1 MSENELPQL
10 PNSGA
15 TENENTEAQLPA
27 ERCVGNMRFAAL
39 DYQGATDEEKSKHG
53 HTVSADKNIP
63 DFTSAKEKRPSVAE
77 SPSPNTLSWVLGIM
91 SLLLFLVASG
101 LLLANYWHE
110 LPMMVRVISLVVV
123 PALLW
128 LFYIIGYHKGY
139 RSSELA
145 ALFSVISWL
154 DAVIIYQLCIQQLP
168 WWITSSI
175 LTLGLLLI
183 PLIKPW
189 KSAVSALFIAAGVQ
203 FVMMGWAMQQAV
215 TYGEWVI
222 VATSA
227 LASLM
232 LWSHIGV
239 WCSLTRRREYRPYA
253 ILSPVAQ
260 CFFLITLV
268 GMLIYPQH
276 VLPTGLQL
284 EASTWVDWVTVLSVW
299 VVVMLPCLPMQRYF
313 AEICNHPNISNSF
326 LLYWATSII
335 TVPLGLL
342 LVANVNTLVVLP
354 LVLLNMISMS
364 YYGSEYSVTRF
375 VILGCIGIFLSL
387 VSIPIHLHTGLL
399 ISACIFMGFSLVFYI
414 AMVCLNARNRARITR
429 RREDAAIMR
438 EVEQARKNMKEYHE
452 KERFSID
459 LPNKD

>member
-1 MSENELPQL
+1 MSDKELPLLPNDDSSSKGELQL
-10 PNSGA
+10 PK
-15 TENENTEAQLPA
+15 

-39 DYQGATDEEKSKHG
+39 DYQDENTEKKTQVGGGTASATKPMPDVSSDKEERR
-53 HTVSADKNIP
+53 TTTDLQ
-63 DFTSAKEKRPSVAE
+63 T
-77 SPSPNTLSWVLGIM
+77 PNTLSWVLGIM

-139 RSSELA
+139 RSTELA

-168 WWITSSI
+168 WWITSCI

-189 KSAVSALFIAAGVQ
+189 KSAVSALFIAGFVQ
-203 FVMMGWAMQQAV
+203 FVMMGLAMQQAV
-215 TYGEWVI
+215 TYGEWVVI
-222 VATSA
+222 ATSA
-227 LASLM
+227 LATLM

-239 WCSLTRRREYRPYA
+239 WCSLTHRRQYRPYS

-260 CFFLITLV
+260 CLFLIALV
-268 GMLIYPQH
+268 GMLVYPQH
-276 VLPTGLQL
+276 VLPAGLLL
-284 EASTWVDWVTVLSVW
+284 EASTWVDWVTVLSIW
-299 VVVMLPCLPMQRYF
+299 VVVMLPCLPMQRHF

-354 LVLLNMISMS
+354 LVLLNMISIS
-364 YYGSEYSVTRF
+364 YYGTEYSVTRF

-387 VSIPIHLHTGLL
+387 VSIPIHLQTGLL
-399 ISACIFMGFSLVFYI
+399 VSAGIFMGFSLVFYI
-414 AMVCLNARNRARITR
+414 TMACLNARTRARISR
-429 RREDAAIMR
+429 RREEAAIMR

>member
-1 MSENELPQL
+1 MSDKELPLLPNNDAADKGELQL
-10 PNSGA
+10 PK
-15 TENENTEAQLPA
+15 

-39 DYQGATDEEKSKHG
+39 DYQEEHAEKQSHVGGTASATKPM
-53 HTVSADKNIP
+53 P
-63 DFTSAKEKRPSVAE
+63 DFSSTREERRTAADVQT
-77 SPSPNTLSWVLGIM
+77 PNTLSWVLGIM
-91 SLLLFLVASG
+91 SLLLFLVSSG

-189 KSAVSALFIAAGVQ
+189 KSAVSALFIAGFVQ
-203 FVMMGWAMQQAV
+203 FVMMGLAMQQAV
-215 TYGEWVI
+215 TYGEWVVI
-222 VATSA
+222 ATSA
-227 LASLM
+227 LATLM
-232 LWSHIGV
+232 LWSHIGA
-239 WCSLTRRREYRPYA
+239 WCSLTSRRQYRPYA

-260 CFFLITLV
+260 CLFLFALV
-268 GMLIYPQH
+268 GMLVYPQH
-276 VLPTGLQL
+276 TLPAGLLL
-284 EASTWVDWVTVLSVW
+284 EASSWVDWVTVLAIW
-299 VVVMLPCLPMQRYF
+299 VVVMLPCLPMQRHF

-354 LVLLNMISMS
+354 LVLLNMISIS
-364 YYGSEYSVTRF
+364 YYGTEYSVTRF

-387 VSIPIHLHTGLL
+387 VSIPIHLQTGLL
-399 ISACIFMGFSLVFYI
+399 VSAAIFMGFSVVFYI
-414 AMVCLNARNRARITR
+414 TMACLNARVRARITR
-429 RREDAAIMR
+429 RREEAAIMR
-438 EVEQARKNMKEYHE
+438 EVEQERKNMKEYHE